1 MKSLEAI
8 IEFAAL
14 AIIGLMLLTFF
25 ENAMAAN
32 ANAQASANRTNA
44 LTSLLYQTGN
54 GILGNFGWNAP
65 TNTYLP

>member
-32 ANAQASANRTNA
+32 ANAQASANRPRHRLRSCRSA
-44 LTSLLYQTGN
+44 STSA
-54 GILGNFGWNAP
+54 IR
-65 TNTYLP
+65 